1 MRTRLI
7 AVTLAATLILQQSTP
22 ARAGVF
28 PFATEFTQLLNYGEL
43 ANQYIRQGAQLTEAL
58 RQTSDMVKNTQI
70 LTSQVFGPI
79 MSDINSLASV
89 VQGGMALAYSMANL
103 DAQFRSRFRG
113 YAYNA
118 RTYFRDYRD
127 WSQTSLDTTRSTLR
141 AAGLQSD
148 QLINEQSILASLRT
162 MSETADGRMEALQV
176 ANQIAEQQV
185 QQLMKLR
192 ELMLA
197 DLQSKQT
204 FQAHQVQKE
213 AATEASVEQFFL
225 YSRQASSGN
234 TYQAGWR

>member
-1 MRTRLI
+1 MRLRLV
-7 AVTLAATLILQQSTP
+7 AVALAATLVLQQSPP
-22 ARAGVF
+22 ARAGVL
-28 PFATEFTQLLNYGEL
+28 PFATELTQVLNYGQL
-43 ANQYIRQGAQLTEAL
+43 VNQYIRQGSQLAEAL
-58 RQTSDMVKNTQI
+58 KQTSDMVKNTQI

-79 MSDINSLASV
+79 MADINSLASV
-89 VQGGMALAYSMANL
+89 VQGGMALAYSMADL

-113 YAYNA
+113 YSYNA
-118 RTYFRDYRD
+118 RTYFTDYHD

-148 QLINEQSILASLRT
+148 QLLNEQTILANLRT

-192 ELMLA
+192 QLMLA

-204 FQAHQVQKE
+204 YQAEQVQKDAAIE
-213 AATEASVEQFFL
+213 AAVEQFFQ
-225 YSRQASSGN
+225 YSRQASPGD
-234 TYQAGWR
+234 TFQAGWK